1 MLRSTIVSAAIIA
14 ASAGIGTATVPS
26 LTAATPPAPQAQ
38 QAPATAEPTI
48 KYKWGKTEDTP
59 GWNCATDGN
68 HVCGPR
74 NPEHLPAGC
83 YDDATLV
90 IPWAKMTKEQKR
102 HVKAS
107 PCAGMA
113 PTQQQESDAAYAAAQ
128 S

>member
-1 MLRSTIVSAAIIA
+1 MLRSTIVTAAIIA

-26 LTAATPPAPQAQ
+26 LTAATPQAQ

-48 KYKWGKTEDTP
+48 TYRWGQTEDTP

-83 YDDATLV
+83 YDNATLV

-102 HVKAS
+102 HVKTS